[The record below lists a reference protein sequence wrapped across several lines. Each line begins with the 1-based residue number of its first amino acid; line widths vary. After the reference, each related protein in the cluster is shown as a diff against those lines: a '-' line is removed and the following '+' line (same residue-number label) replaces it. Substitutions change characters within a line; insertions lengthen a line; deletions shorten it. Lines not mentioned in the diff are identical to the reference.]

1 MRIILASSSKQRQ
14 NIFNMIGLKYEIFIS
29 DELEENNQTTLTNM
43 LKNFR

>member
-14 NIFNMIGLKYEIFIS
+14 DIFNMIGLKYDVITSNEPEKVKKLTLIS
-29 DELEENNQTTLTNM
+29 M